1 MQNTVVNPVPEIQV
15 PLNVRAPLR
24 GGVVL
29 GLVGTIL
36 LGLGVCALSG
46 IDVLEISI
54 ETAKVLCGAGAGL
67 MVSATGLVKYGLYKA
82 KQHEELL
89 SQQRH
94 VNYGT
99 FSDEESFT
107 RAITPDSDEESLE
120 DTLTSKSPEMKWTWV
135 QANYFSKPENKSY
148 PLDRLAF

>member
-46 IDVLEISI
+46 IDVLDMSI
-54 ETAKVLCGAGAGL
+54 ETAKVLCGAGAGS
-67 MVSATGLVKYGLYKA
+67 MVVAAGLVKYGLFGRA
-82 KQHEELL
+82 GTSVGNGVLL
-89 SQQRH
+89 NAGLRFDGSNYNSEMAALWRNPSLSLSASIPLA
-94 VNYGT
+94 VNWYFNANAGLKE
-99 FSDEESFT
+99 FS
-107 RAITPDSDEESLE
+107 
-120 DTLTSKSPEMKWTWV
+120 
-135 QANYFSKPENKSY
+135 
-148 PLDRLAF
+148 

>member
-1 MQNTVVNPVPEIQV
+1 MQNTVVNTSSERQV

-46 IDVLEISI
+46 IDVLDMSI
-54 ETAKVLCGAGAGL
+54 ETAKVLCGAGAGS
-67 MVSATGLVKYGLYKA
+67 MVVAAGLVKYGLYKA

-89 SQQRH
+89 SQQID

-99 FSDEESFT
+99 FSDEEPF
-107 RAITPDSDEESLE
+107 EN
-120 DTLTSKSPEMKWTWV
+120 TLTSKSSEIKWTWF
-135 QANYFSKPENKSY
+135 QANYFRKPENKSY
-148 PLDRLAF
+148 LLEQLAF